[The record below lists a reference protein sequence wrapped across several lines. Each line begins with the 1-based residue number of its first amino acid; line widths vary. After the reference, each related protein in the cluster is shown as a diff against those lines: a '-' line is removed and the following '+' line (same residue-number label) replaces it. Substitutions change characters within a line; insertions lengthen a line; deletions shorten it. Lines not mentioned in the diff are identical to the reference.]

1 MKQNQQFRGL
11 GLVVLVMALILFASS
26 LTQKGGLF
34 SEEMTYQQFM
44 MAVEN
49 GTIVNA
55 QIRQNPQ
62 TPTGLVELYLKD
74 GDRNEVAV
82 SDVIETQKLLS
93 EHNISF
99 VVEDVPQENF
109 LISVILPIGLSAVVI
124 MFLMMYMNARVGGG
138 GGNSKMMNFGKS
150 RAKMSRTNSVNFSK
164 VAGLSEEKED
174 LAEIVDFL
182 KNPKKYTDV
191 GARIPKGVILVGPPG
206 TGKTLLAKAVAG
218 EAGVPFFSI
227 SGSDF
232 VEMFVGVGASRVRD
246 LFEEAKK
253 NAPCIVFIDEIDAV
267 ARRRG
272 TGMGGG
278 HDEREQTLNQL
289 LVEMDGFGVNEG
301 IIVMAATNRVDIL
314 DPAILRPGRFD
325 RKVGVGRPDIKGRE
339 EILKVHAADKPLGD
353 DVDLKR
359 IAQTTAGFTGAD
371 LENLLNEGAILAA
384 KAGRKYVNQADI
396 EQAFIKVGI
405 GAEKKSK
412 VISEKEK
419 RITAYHEAGHAI
431 LFHEL
436 PDVGPVHTIS
446 IIPTGMGAAG
456 YTMPLPE
463 KDEMFNTRG
472 KMLQNIMVALG
483 GRIAEEIIFDDVTT
497 GASQDIKQATSIAR
511 AMVTQYGMSEKVGM
525 INYGSDADEVF
536 IGRDL
541 AHTRSYGEDV
551 AAAIDSEVKRI
562 IDECY
567 AKAKGIILAHED
579 VLHKCCQLLLEK
591 EKIGQEEFD
600 SLFA

>member
-1 MKQNQQFRGL
+1 MKQNQQFRGM
-11 GLVVLVMALILFASS
+11 GLILLVMALIFFASTLS
-26 LTQKGGLF
+26 QQGSLF
-34 SEEMTYQQFM
+34 SDEMTYQEFM
-44 MAVEN
+44 TSVEN
-49 GTIVNA
+49 GAIETA
-55 QIRQNPQ
+55 LIRQNAQ
-62 TPTGLVELYLKD
+62 TPTGVVMTILTNGERGKI
-74 GDRNEVAV
+74 AV
-82 SDVIETQKLLS
+82 SDVMEVQQLFREKGIDYL
-93 EHNISF
+93 
-99 VVEDVPQENF
+99 VDDVPKDNY
-109 LISVILPIGLSAVVI
+109 LMTIILPIGLSAVVI
-124 MFLMMYMNARVGGG
+124 MFLMMYMNARIGGG

-150 RAKMSRTNSVNFSK
+150 RAKMSRTNSVDFSK
-164 VAGLSEEKED
+164 VAGLEEEKED
-174 LAEIVDFL
+174 LEEIVDFL

-246 LFEEAKK
+246 LFEDAKK

-325 RKVGVGRPDIKGRE
+325 RKVGVGKPDIRGRE
-339 EILKVHAADKPLGD
+339 EILQVHAAEKPLGD

-359 IAQTTAGFTGAD
+359 VAQTTAGFTGAD
-371 LENLLNEGAILAA
+371 LENLLNEAAILSA
-384 KAGRKYVNQADI
+384 KGGRRFIRQADI
-396 EQAFIKVGI
+396 DQAFVKVGI

-419 RITAYHEAGHAI
+419 KITAYHEAGHGI
-431 LFHEL
+431 LFHVL

-463 KDEMFNTRG
+463 KDEMFNTKG
-472 KMLQNIMVALG
+472 KMLQHIMVSLG
-483 GRIAEEIIFDDVTT
+483 GRIAEELIFGDVTT
-497 GASQDIKQATSIAR
+497 GASQDIKQATAIAR
-511 AMVTQYGMSEKVGM
+511 AMVTEYGMSEKVGM
-525 INYGSDADEVF
+525 INYGGDENEVF

-541 AHTRSYGEDV
+541 AHARSYGESV
-551 AAAIDSEVKRI
+551 ATAIDSEVKRI

-567 AKAKGIILAHED
+567 EKAKKIILEHEN
-579 VLHKCCQLLLEK
+579 VLHKCCELLLEK
-591 EKIGQEEFD
+591 EKISQDEFEA
-600 SLFA
+600 LFE

>member
-1 MKQNQQFRGL
+1 MKQNQQFRGM
-11 GLVVLVMALILFASS
+11 GLILLVMALIFFASTLS
-26 LTQKGGLF
+26 QQGSLF
-34 SEEMTYQQFM
+34 SDEMTYQEFM
-44 MAVEN
+44 TSVEN
-49 GTIVNA
+49 GAIETA
-55 QIRQNPQ
+55 LIRQNAQ
-62 TPTGLVELYLKD
+62 TPTGVVMTILTNGERGKI
-74 GDRNEVAV
+74 AV
-82 SDVIETQKLLS
+82 SDVMEVQQLFREKGIDYL
-93 EHNISF
+93 
-99 VVEDVPQENF
+99 VDDVPKDNY
-109 LISVILPIGLSAVVI
+109 LMTIILPIGLSAVVI
-124 MFLMMYMNARVGGG
+124 MFLMMYMNARIGGG

-150 RAKMSRTNSVNFSK
+150 RAKMSRTNSVDFSK
-164 VAGLSEEKED
+164 VAGLEEEKED
-174 LAEIVDFL
+174 LEEIVDFL

-246 LFEEAKK
+246 LFEDAKK

-325 RKVGVGRPDIKGRE
+325 RKVGVGKPDIRGRE
-339 EILKVHAADKPLGD
+339 EILQVHAAEKPLGD

-359 IAQTTAGFTGAD
+359 VAQTTAGFTGAD
-371 LENLLNEGAILAA
+371 LENLLNEAAILSA
-384 KAGRKYVNQADI
+384 KGGRRFIRQADI
-396 EQAFIKVGI
+396 DQAFVKVGI
-405 GAEKKSK
+405 GAEKKST

-419 RITAYHEAGHAI
+419 KITAYHEAGHGI
-431 LFHEL
+431 LFHVL

-463 KDEMFNTRG
+463 KDEMFNTKG
-472 KMLQNIMVALG
+472 KMLQHIMVSLG
-483 GRIAEEIIFDDVTT
+483 GRIAEELIFGDVTT
-497 GASQDIKQATSIAR
+497 GASQDIKQATAIAR
-511 AMVTQYGMSEKVGM
+511 AMVTEYGMSEKVGM
-525 INYGSDADEVF
+525 INYGGDENEVF

-541 AHTRSYGEDV
+541 AHTRSYGENV
-551 AAAIDSEVKRI
+551 ATAIDSEVKRI

-567 AKAKGIILAHED
+567 EKAKKIILEHEN
-579 VLHKCCQLLLEK
+579 VLHKCCELLLEK
-591 EKIGQEEFD
+591 EKISQDEFEA
-600 SLFA
+600 LFE

>member
-1 MKQNQQFRGL
+1 MKQNQQFRGM
-11 GLVVLVMALILFASS
+11 GLILLVMALIFFASTLS
-26 LTQKGGLF
+26 QQGNLF
-34 SEEMTYQQFM
+34 SDEMTYQEFM
-44 MAVEN
+44 TSVEN
-49 GTIVNA
+49 GAIETA
-55 QIRQNPQ
+55 LIRQNAQ
-62 TPTGLVELYLKD
+62 TPTGVVMTILTNGERGKI
-74 GDRNEVAV
+74 AV
-82 SDVIETQKLLS
+82 SDVMEVQQLFREKGIDYL
-93 EHNISF
+93 
-99 VVEDVPQENF
+99 VDDVPKDNY
-109 LISVILPIGLSAVVI
+109 LMTIILPIGLSAVVI
-124 MFLMMYMNARVGGG
+124 MFLMMYMNARIGGG

-150 RAKMSRTNSVNFSK
+150 RAKMSRTNSVDFSK
-164 VAGLSEEKED
+164 VAGLEEEKED
-174 LAEIVDFL
+174 LEEIVDFL

-246 LFEEAKK
+246 LFEDAKK

-325 RKVGVGRPDIKGRE
+325 RKVGVGKPDIRGRE
-339 EILKVHAADKPLGD
+339 EILQVHAAEKPLGD

-359 IAQTTAGFTGAD
+359 VAQTTAGFTGAD
-371 LENLLNEGAILAA
+371 LENLLNEAAILSA
-384 KAGRKYVNQADI
+384 KGGRRFIRQADI
-396 EQAFIKVGI
+396 DQAFVKVGI

-419 RITAYHEAGHAI
+419 KITAYHEAGHGI
-431 LFHEL
+431 LFHVL

-463 KDEMFNTRG
+463 KDEMFNTKG
-472 KMLQNIMVALG
+472 KMLQNIMVSLG
-483 GRIAEEIIFDDVTT
+483 GRIAEELIFGDVTT
-497 GASQDIKQATSIAR
+497 GASQDIKQATAIAR
-511 AMVTQYGMSEKVGM
+511 AMVTEYGMSEKVGM
-525 INYGSDADEVF
+525 INYGGDENEGF

-541 AHTRSYGEDV
+541 AHARSYGESV
-551 AAAIDSEVKRI
+551 ATAIDSEVKRI

-567 AKAKGIILAHED
+567 EKAKKIILEHEN
-579 VLHKCCQLLLEK
+579 VLHKCCELLLEK
-591 EKIGQEEFD
+591 EKISQDEFEA
-600 SLFA
+600 LFE